1 MELKKH
7 LKNIYKKIIIT
18 KKIAIFL
25 SPSFKM
31 IKGFFFISISY
42 KLPLKN
48 RVLLAFVSPCPQIP
62 SFINEERA

>member
-18 KKIAIFL
+18 KNIAIFL

-31 IKGFFFISISY
+31 IKGFF
-42 KLPLKN
+42 
-48 RVLLAFVSPCPQIP
+48 LLVFH
-62 SFINEERA
+62 INYR